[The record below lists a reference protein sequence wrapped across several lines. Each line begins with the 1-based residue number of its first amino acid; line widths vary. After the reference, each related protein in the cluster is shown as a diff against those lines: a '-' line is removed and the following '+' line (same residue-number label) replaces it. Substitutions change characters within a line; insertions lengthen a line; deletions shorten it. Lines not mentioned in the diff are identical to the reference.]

1 MFRYLFS
8 LVILFALASCSTTSS
23 NMSHGNIIPEQ
34 KITSQSVEPTIIDD
48 GKFNIAVLVPISKKK
63 DQTGSFLLKSAQL
76 ALADSKNSNIN
87 LVILDSSMIENDPSM
102 LVTKLTEN
110 RVKVILGPVYSN
122 ETDKLVSLLSDKDI
136 TILSLSNDSSISSP
150 YLLTLGVSPDS
161 QANALMNYAIS
172 QGINNFY
179 LMLPA
184 TKYGKMI
191 ENAVSNIVPTK
202 HDTHFSVNWYSGEN
216 IDQVMDEFLDSIKDK
231 NNENS
236 IIYMPQGGSNL
247 SRINDKIQARDLKI
261 RLMGSQ
267 AWDHPS
273 IIKFLSFDRAIFLRN
288 HLLDNDFYHNFSRFY
303 GVKPTNID
311 LIAYNAVSIIA
322 NMEEK
327 NLPINRDSIISY
339 NTEFGKN
346 SIKFAQ
352 NGSAIYKMS
361 IIEIIDWKFKTVEN
375 LQ

>member
-8 LVILFALASCSTTSS
+8 LMILLALTSCSTTSS
-23 NMSHGNIIPEQ
+23 NMGHENIIPEQ
-34 KITSQSVEPTIIDD
+34 KITAQSVEPTIIDD
-48 GKFNIAVLVPISKKK
+48 GKLNIAVLVPISKKK

-87 LVILDSSMIENDPSM
+87 LVVIDSSMIENDPSM

-110 RVKVILGPVYSN
+110 RVKAILGPVYSN

-136 TILSLSNDSSISSP
+136 TILSLSNDSSITSP
-150 YLLTLGVSPDS
+150 SLLTLGVSPDS
-161 QANALMNYAIS
+161 QANALVNYAIS

-191 ENAVSNIVPTK
+191 ENAVSNIVPNK
-202 HDTHFSVNWYSGEN
+202 HDAHFSVNWYSAEN
-216 IDQVMDEFLDSIKDK
+216 VDQVMDEFLDSIKDK

-247 SRINDKIQARDLKI
+247 SRINDKIQSRDLKI

-267 AWDHPS
+267 AWDHAK
-273 IIKFLSFDRAIFLRN
+273 IIKFLSFDRAIFIRN
-288 HLLDNDFYHNFSRFY
+288 HLLDNDFHHNFARFY
-303 GVKPTNID
+303 GVRPTNLD
-311 LIAYNAVSIIA
+311 LIAYNAISIIA
-322 NMEEK
+322 NMEDK
-327 NLPINRDSIISY
+327 NVPISRESIIS
-339 NTEFGKN
+339 NNQEFEKN
-346 SIKFAQ
+346 SIKFAP

-361 IIEIIDWKFKTVEN
+361 IVEVIDWKFKTVEN